1 MSSPD
6 FKHALETWN
15 VRTPEEIRELLQ
27 KVEVKIIEHR
37 PEKHDELMGTQWVQ
51 ELLAEGINV
60 SVLSNPC
67 ILERVPNAIKKNTIS
82 TPELRHAFEEKQ
94 WARIS
99 KEMAGG
105 ACAISNIRGLNEA
118 LEQNPKAELIIT
130 VEGDVTPTKNVL
142 QLIACLVPNFLMN
155 TELQECKYVALSFAN
170 WHNWHDSKV
179 RGKAKMVQGT
189 WMPPYFKV
197 LKLPMTK
204 MGDQVWRYDFVGQ
217 GARAIAFRRDFA
229 EEVCNTKINDWY
241 DLLLL
246 GILSQKRMKSYWS
259 HKDQP
264 NLACLVDPPL
274 FTHEPD
280 FSERFRGS
288 GRLKSLATNEAEESS
303 YYICLDLGAGKY
315 GYCNRVQ
322 TVALMIGLASVLRY
336 GLYINW
342 PQNEACTNK
351 MEEVVQLQEDAPLYA
366 KVPFVTVFD
375 DRDDPNWSHAKK
387 NRTWC
392 RGVFE
397 HNCEVQHGIDLFL
410 SLVQSTA
417 ESEGRDYILNNLLPE
432 LKQELTPEKCWE
444 TIGVPQQVEDE
455 VDQFLANFRDSRY
468 PRKVGFHVRRGD
480 YAWFNWKKRMNE
492 LQNPEEREALN
503 QAWIAADDSFMDC
516 FTPGEKS
523 FQVVL
528 G

>member
-6 FKHALETWN
+6 FKHALASWN
-15 VRTPEEIRELLQ
+15 VRTPEEIRDLLQ

-37 PEKHDELMGTQWVQ
+37 LEKHEELMSSSWVQ

-67 ILERVPNAIKKNTIS
+67 ILERVPGAVKKGTIS

-94 WARIS
+94 WGRIM

-118 LEQNPKAELIIT
+118 LEQNPKAEMIIT
-130 VEGDVTPTKNVL
+130 VEGDVEPTKNVL
-142 QLIACLVPNFLMN
+142 QLIACLVPNFLLN
-155 TELQECKYVALSFAN
+155 RELQNCQYVALSFAN

-179 RGKAKMVQGT
+179 RQKSKMVQGS

-197 LKLPMTK
+197 LQLPMS
-204 MGDQVWRYDFVGQ
+204 QVGQQQWRYDFVGQ
-217 GARAIAFRRDFA
+217 GSRALALRREFA
-229 EEVCNTKINDWY
+229 QEICETKISDWY
-241 DLLLL
+241 DLFLL
-246 GILSQKRMKSYWS
+246 GLVSQKRMKSYYS

-264 NLACLVDPPL
+264 NMACLVDPPL

-303 YYICLDLGAGKY
+303 YYICVDLGASKY

-322 TVALMIGLASVLRY
+322 TVALMVGLAGVFRY

-351 MEEVVQLQEDAPLYA
+351 MEEVVQLQESAPLYT

-375 DRDDPNWSHAKK
+375 DRDDPNWIHAKK

-397 HNCEVQHGIDLFL
+397 QQCEVQIGIDLFL
-410 SLVQSTA
+410 SLVESTA
-417 ESEGRDYILNNLLPE
+417 QNEGREWILNNLLPD
-432 LKQELTPEKCWE
+432 LKTELTAERCWE
-444 TIGVPQQVEDE
+444 TIGVPQQVESE
-455 VDQFLANFRDSRY
+455 VDQFLATFRDTKY
-468 PRKVGFHVRRGD
+468 QTKTGFHCRRGD
-480 YAWFNWKKRMNE
+480 YAWFNWKKKMND
-492 LQNPEEREALN
+492 LHNPEERETLN
-503 QAWIAADDSFMDC
+503 QQWIEADETFMDSF
-516 FTPGEKS
+516 TSGEKS
-523 FQVVL
+523 L
-528 G
+528 H